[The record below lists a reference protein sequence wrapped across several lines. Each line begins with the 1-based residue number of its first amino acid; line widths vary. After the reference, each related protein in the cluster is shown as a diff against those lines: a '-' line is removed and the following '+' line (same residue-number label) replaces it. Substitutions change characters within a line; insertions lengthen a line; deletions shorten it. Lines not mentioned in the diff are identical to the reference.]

1 MIGVFLHELKNKCYN
16 ADFFSAMTWA
26 FQPDSSLHKY
36 HYQISDD
43 ELKRLRASHQTWRKE
58 LQPGDKVDVRVK
70 ADEKSTLTGW
80 LQAKINAIEG
90 DMIMIQFHSA
100 AEKRVRNEQSIVYLN
115 TNHCC
120 PC

>member
-1 MIGVFLHELKNKCYN
+1 MARERSNAPAYLEAVAGLVKAMIGVFLHELKNKRYN
-16 ADFFSAMTWA
+16 ANFFAAMTWA

-43 ELKRLRASHQTWRKE
+43 ELKRLRTSHQTWRKE

-80 LQAKINAIEG
+80 NQAKINAIEG
-90 DMIMIQFHSA
+90 D
-100 AEKRVRNEQSIVYLN
+100 
-115 TNHCC
+115 
-120 PC
+120 